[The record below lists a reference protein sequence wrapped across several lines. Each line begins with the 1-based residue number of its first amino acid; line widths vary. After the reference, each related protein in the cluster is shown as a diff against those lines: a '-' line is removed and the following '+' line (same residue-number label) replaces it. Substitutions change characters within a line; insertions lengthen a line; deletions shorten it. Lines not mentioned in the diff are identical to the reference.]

1 MSKKQIPQKSNLT
14 FFFHNFYWL
23 SKNSN
28 LFISVRHF
36 WTYNN
41 LILQRQYDFKCRHGF
56 DYGFYSSKDLTIN
69 RLNPFRPNPGR
80 REKIK
85 LNFYFLTSL
94 WCLKINLIFIS
105 VQLSQIHGTLRV
117 NDYLFKISQS
127 NIKTMLGRDIN
138 KSIL

>member
-1 MSKKQIPQKSNLT
+1 MQK
-14 FFFHNFYWL
+14 
-23 SKNSN
+23 
-28 LFISVRHF
+28 I
-36 WTYNN
+36 
-41 LILQRQYDFKCRHGF
+41 FKIA
-56 DYGFYSSKDLTIN
+56 IN
-69 RLNPFRPNPGR
+69 RFFRFQMYEILIPSRPNPARREKINPSRPNPGR